1 MTAATSSVDRA
12 KLRPPP
18 LQTNYLHQSHTEDSP
33 ISPRP
38 QSPYDHDRQPEV
50 QERPATKGGH
60 QPFVLT
66 DPVAFRYLEEDAS
79 THVLQRR
86 RELRGYECYIVEQ
99 WTTSRVHPTFMI
111 TNYTGDDKDIV
122 VVDVLSVPTDEHAWS
137 PRLRVYF
144 KALNQYHARRRET
157 PLGVLMVTN
166 LSGFPSSLAIIPVPD
181 GDVRR
186 HRFDFLVN
194 EDLKRLGCSGRVG
207 LTLAQPAA
215 STVAKFHQLYRT
227 SDKNDIYKSV
237 LELIKLCQSALM
249 LFDKLEIDYSDGLL
263 CDVTER
269 AINDWWV
276 EIGSDHY
283 NVEPHDGI
291 LGPTTV
297 AGLLGL
303 LMGARNRLHAIN
315 APVSKDPFD
324 VEAMKQG
331 IGAFQKQQRIQRTR
345 RLDRRTLD
353 RLHKATQKVAEKE
366 RWAVPKAV
374 KSTVAELS
382 GRGGEMI
389 GDIVGRRDRASIA
402 EVETVD
408 IDRFV
413 QLVYG
418 DRAKWLWLGKP
429 MKKSKVPDGAERVPE
444 EVQGEPALNKGLVF
458 KPDEHGGYTWTSGR
472 KSTFDGMPPGERRDQ
487 EREYHDFITPAL
499 VEEKDEFEDDY
510 VGRPSLEVNRPSMFH
525 RATTLKDKPKAGLD
539 KVKGAVGLR
548 GHKPKS
554 SVDEPVPR
562 SPVELRGSRRP
573 LIRRSHT
580 SPLSSPSSPELSSVQ
595 HTQRLTPAAE
605 EQSNRLNVALGDSR
619 PDTADTRSLMEGSNS
634 RLVSQESFQA
644 SGYSSLQQENSN
656 VSSKQQQRSAGKES
670 TGPSVEASVAG
681 SIYKGIDLNGTLPT
695 GPETEAGLST
705 LLKRTISYSQYVEAE
720 LQPEHGGLAPRH
732 LSFSLAEESLL
743 TWEPLGQDEYD
754 PFSSARAQLA
764 EQHYMAAESKHLRR
778 MINALQYQTATWTSK
793 ELHQLREMLERLDQD
808 QDTLDELHQPHLRA
822 VKELQTHAGA
832 IQREEKDRL
841 EEGVKEIETLAA
853 KLEYEIGGL
862 RGKVED
868 VEAGVS
874 DFEKSVGR
882 VEGRVAELEKEAENG
897 SKQHSELG
905 KHRTLAHTSAMRLRL
920 RIERNE
926 LPAVQV
932 LWSIEPTEIKNT
944 ISQFLERVNER
955 FPLEGNTWDISDYSV
970 MVAGYEATH
979 YSELGNTFK
988 DEDEVVIKPLGFAE
1002 LRTRTLTGRDQI
1014 TQDGRH
1020 LLDGVPF
1027 GKPLLKRPRRPDVR
1041 IPPRKKQRLEEEDDD
1056 EQALVR
1062 VQEDILDEDDEDEE
1076 DDGDFEEDAPED
1088 AVESESESD
1097 DSDESSEEDSGSS
1110 SSDSSSDSSESE
1122 NESEDE
1128 SDSSSEASWDGI
1140 EERDKIASVDTV
1152 IVTDNLQPTDPPAAA
1167 TPKQHE
1173 KVAVANAASSTPPH
1187 QGQSKTKDRN
1197 VRRRDTK
1204 KLKFLKDKGVLPPNA
1219 ALKDLYEHDMQHD
1232 RQIMLAKME
1241 HGRQQLLDQIAQGGI
1256 DVSNAPAT
1264 NGQLQPEDDDEPLEE
1279 ESIRRPEEPT
1289 VAASAPTE
1297 EHKETPPDVEQP
1309 DPYVDD
1315 AAEESAA
1322 PTRRARLD
1330 LKGMNRMVFSSLGL
1344 RTPKTQ
1350 ADRDA
1355 LQKKLAAR
1363 PKKSL
1368 PVQAAAQQSEQAVT
1382 DDEEPEAWRQK
1393 VSLTAV
1399 ECLDEGVELSA
1410 PDFPFQQRWDP
1421 QYQYTKKL
1429 AASSTKSK
1437 LNKKRR
1443 VSAQQNGSHDDYVET
1458 YDKYNQDG
1466 GGDALNYDDP
1476 DDEEEDFDDSYWEEG
1491 ALLEQDEDAESE
1503 IDHSDGFPKLPKDTT
1518 TLPALAETD
1527 AKEGDLVV
1535 FEELSVSAATNW
1547 APQTVSKLAKL
1558 GDKTDEGWTITEAPS
1573 RAKQYDEDGNRVYS
1587 KFEMDAFSENGE
1599 EEEEPRLVQ
1608 WVELQGIRLLKRH
1621 ESI

>member
-1 MTAATSSVDRA
+1 MTAARSSVDRA

-18 LQTNYLHQSHTEDSP
+18 LQTNYLHQSHNEDSP

-38 QSPYDHDRQPEV
+38 QSPYDQDRQPEV

-79 THVLQRR
+79 TQVLERR

-186 HRFDFLVN
+186 HRFDFFVN

-331 IGAFQKQQRIQRTR
+331 ISAFQKQQRIQRTR

-413 QLVYG
+413 QLGYG

-444 EVQGEPALNKGLVF
+444 EVQGAPALNKGLIF

-472 KSTFDGMPPGERRDQ
+472 KSTFDGLPPGERREQ
-487 EREYHDFITPAL
+487 ERDYRDFITPTP
-499 VEEKDEFEDDY
+499 VEENDEFEDDY

-539 KVKGAVGLR
+539 KVKGAVGFR
-548 GHKPKS
+548 GHKPKP

-562 SPVELRGSRRP
+562 SPVEQKASRRP

-580 SPLSSPSSPELSSVQ
+580 SPLSSPSSPELSSGQ
-595 HTQRLTPAAE
+595 HMQRLTPAAE

-619 PDTADTRSLMEGSNS
+619 PDTADTRSLIEGSNS

-644 SGYSSLQQENSN
+644 SGYSSLQKENSN
-656 VSSKQQQRSAGKES
+656 VSSNQQQRSASKES

-681 SIYKGIDLNGTLPT
+681 SIYKGIDLNDTLPT

-720 LQPEHGGLAPRH
+720 LQGDHGGLAPRH

-743 TWEPLGQDEYD
+743 TWERLGQDEYD

-793 ELHQLREMLERLDQD
+793 ELHQLREILERLDQD
-808 QDTLDELHQPHLRA
+808 QDTLDELHQPHLRT

-832 IQREEKDRL
+832 IQREEKERL

-853 KLEYEIGGL
+853 KLEYEVGGL

-868 VEAGVS
+868 VEAGVT

-882 VEGRVAELEKEAENG
+882 VEGRVVELEKEAENG
-897 SKQHSELG
+897 SKC
-905 KHRTLAHTSAMRLRL
+905 
-920 RIERNE
+920 
-926 LPAVQV
+926 
-932 LWSIEPTEIKNT
+932 
-944 ISQFLERVNER
+944 
-955 FPLEGNTWDISDYSV
+955 
-970 MVAGYEATH
+970 
-979 YSELGNTFK
+979 
-988 DEDEVVIKPLGFAE
+988 VI
-1002 LRTRTLTGRDQI
+1002 Q
-1014 TQDGRH
+1014 
-1020 LLDGVPF
+1020 
-1027 GKPLLKRPRRPDVR
+1027 
-1041 IPPRKKQRLEEEDDD
+1041 
-1056 EQALVR
+1056 
-1062 VQEDILDEDDEDEE
+1062 
-1076 DDGDFEEDAPED
+1076 
-1088 AVESESESD
+1088 
-1097 DSDESSEEDSGSS
+1097 
-1110 SSDSSSDSSESE
+1110 
-1122 NESEDE
+1122 
-1128 SDSSSEASWDGI
+1128 
-1140 EERDKIASVDTV
+1140 
-1152 IVTDNLQPTDPPAAA
+1152 
-1167 TPKQHE
+1167 
-1173 KVAVANAASSTPPH
+1173 
-1187 QGQSKTKDRN
+1187 
-1197 VRRRDTK
+1197 
-1204 KLKFLKDKGVLPPNA
+1204 
-1219 ALKDLYEHDMQHD
+1219 
-1232 RQIMLAKME
+1232 
-1241 HGRQQLLDQIAQGGI
+1241 
-1256 DVSNAPAT
+1256 
-1264 NGQLQPEDDDEPLEE
+1264 
-1279 ESIRRPEEPT
+1279 
-1289 VAASAPTE
+1289 
-1297 EHKETPPDVEQP
+1297 
-1309 DPYVDD
+1309 
-1315 AAEESAA
+1315 
-1322 PTRRARLD
+1322 
-1330 LKGMNRMVFSSLGL
+1330 
-1344 RTPKTQ
+1344 
-1350 ADRDA
+1350 
-1355 LQKKLAAR
+1355 
-1363 PKKSL
+1363 
-1368 PVQAAAQQSEQAVT
+1368 
-1382 DDEEPEAWRQK
+1382 
-1393 VSLTAV
+1393 
-1399 ECLDEGVELSA
+1399 
-1410 PDFPFQQRWDP
+1410 
-1421 QYQYTKKL
+1421 
-1429 AASSTKSK
+1429 
-1437 LNKKRR
+1437 
-1443 VSAQQNGSHDDYVET
+1443 
-1458 YDKYNQDG
+1458 
-1466 GGDALNYDDP
+1466 
-1476 DDEEEDFDDSYWEEG
+1476 
-1491 ALLEQDEDAESE
+1491 
-1503 IDHSDGFPKLPKDTT
+1503 
-1518 TLPALAETD
+1518 
-1527 AKEGDLVV
+1527 
-1535 FEELSVSAATNW
+1535 
-1547 APQTVSKLAKL
+1547 
-1558 GDKTDEGWTITEAPS
+1558 
-1573 RAKQYDEDGNRVYS
+1573 
-1587 KFEMDAFSENGE
+1587 
-1599 EEEEPRLVQ
+1599 
-1608 WVELQGIRLLKRH
+1608 
-1621 ESI
+1621 